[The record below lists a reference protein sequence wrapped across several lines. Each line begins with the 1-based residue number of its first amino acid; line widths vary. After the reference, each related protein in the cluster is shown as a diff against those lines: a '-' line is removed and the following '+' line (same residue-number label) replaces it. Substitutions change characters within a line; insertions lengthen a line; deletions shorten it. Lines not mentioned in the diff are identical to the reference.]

1 MRTALANCDKR
12 LREYTDAARRPSF
25 RGFRQNRF
33 SHERS
38 VAKGIARINSGPA
51 TPFVAKRSSGVGA
64 GGEQSCVAIA
74 FVPFEAVGALKAIVH
89 GRELSGLGR
98 WPSDQSP
105 VVGERK

>member
-1 MRTALANCDKR
+1 MATALANCDKR

-25 RGFRQNRF
+25 RGFRQNRV

-64 GGEQSCVAIA
+64 ADHSCVAIA